1 MQGAL
6 YTRLSIVLSI
16 VLSILGACLFLWAL
30 YMTVKDLSRAR
41 KLRSLQS
48 TAGALA
54 RLSFLPAAKTGAVK
68 QVFEITNEGRA
79 GSTAACDVRLKLPG
93 EHRVLFEYR
102 VSHGTLVVT
111 PMKGVT
117 VSPSSA
123 KKNAK
128 KVSPTDEVTVLPTG
142 SHCNIDG
149 RYNMCFEML
158 KRPSPESPS
167 NKRAYRRKGR

>member
-16 VLSILGACLFLWAL
+16 VLSVWAACLFLWAL

-48 TAGALA
+48 SAGTLA
-54 RLSFLPAAKTGAVK
+54 RLSFLPAAKTGAAK

-79 GSTAACDVRLKLPG
+79 GSTFMCDVRLKLPG
-93 EHRVLFEYR
+93 ARRVLFEYR
-102 VSHGTLVVT
+102 ISHGTLVVT

-117 VSPSSA
+117 ISPISA

-128 KVSPTDEVTVLPTG
+128 NASPADEVTVLSTG
-142 SHCNIDG
+142 SHANIDG
-149 RYNMCFEML
+149 KYNMCFEML
-158 KRPSPESPS
+158 KRPSPDSPS